1 MNVGQI
7 CRRKPVTVGERDEL
21 TAAAQ
26 LMRAEH
32 SGYVIVVAPDPVL
45 KGAVKPVGVVTD
57 RDIIISVIARGADP
71 HALRV
76 GDVMSRQ
83 PLVARETSSVS
94 WALRQMRR
102 IGVRRLPV
110 VDLAE
115 HLVGVLSL
123 DNVLDALAAELLDVA
138 GSIRNERRIESQM
151 RP

>member
-1 MNVGQI
+1 MTVGEI
-7 CRRKPVTVGERDEL
+7 CRRKLVTVREMDEL
-21 TAAAQ
+21 TAAAR
-26 LMRAEH
+26 LMRIEH
-32 SGYVIVVAPDPVL
+32 IGHIVVVEPDPAL
-45 KGAVKPVGVVTD
+45 QGAAKPVGVVTD
-57 RDIIISVIARGADP
+57 RDIVVSVVARGADP

-76 GDVMSRQ
+76 GDVMTPH
-83 PLVARETSSVS
+83 PLVAQESSSVA

-123 DNVLDALAAELLDVA
+123 DNVLDALAAELLNVA
-138 GSIRNERRIESQM
+138 GSIRNERRMESQM

>member
-1 MNVGQI
+1 MIVGEI
-7 CRRKPVTVGERDEL
+7 CRRKLVTVGERDEL
-21 TAAAQ
+21 TVAAR
-26 LMRAEH
+26 LMRIEH
-32 SGYVIVVAPDPVL
+32 SGCVIVVEPDPVL
-45 KGAVKPVGVVTD
+45 KGAVRPIGVMTD
-57 RDIIISVIARGADP
+57 RDIIVSVVAGGADP

-76 GDVMSRQ
+76 GDVMTRN
-83 PLVARETSSVS
+83 PLVAQESSSVS

-123 DNVLDALAAELLDVA
+123 DNVLDAMAGELLEMA
-138 GSIRNERRIESQM
+138 GSIRNEWRIERET